1 MKTINID
8 TVGRGIQNAYDRG
21 NYAIEHMPP
30 ELKPPLHCV
39 AIFDIGDLG
48 FLYMPSMHHIV
59 FKQYPVLDEAM
70 QKNVQADVALMGKA
84 GKCELVTILVL
95 AFANDDMEDSTKKFL
110 IKRCGHDT
118 SLQFVTKY
126 LQEYAGNQQ
135 DDEEVGEEAESE
147 VESNNKDETEN
158 ITLPPVN
165 SEDAIAEILEFE
177 LVVNS

>member
-84 GKCELVTILVL
+84 GKCELVTILRLERLLSRVSW
-95 AFANDDMEDSTKKFL
+95 FIWSTTNPSGAPTMALCRRMLFL
-110 IKRCGHDT
+110 CP
-118 SLQFVTKY
+118 
-126 LQEYAGNQQ
+126 E
-135 DDEEVGEEAESE
+135 
-147 VESNNKDETEN
+147 
-158 ITLPPVN
+158 PPPLR
-165 SEDAIAEILEFE
+165 A
-177 LVVNS
+177 